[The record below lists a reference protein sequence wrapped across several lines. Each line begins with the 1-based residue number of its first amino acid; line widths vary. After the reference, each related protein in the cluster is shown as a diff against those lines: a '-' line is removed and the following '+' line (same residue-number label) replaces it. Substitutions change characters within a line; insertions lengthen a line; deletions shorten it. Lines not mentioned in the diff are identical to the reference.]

1 LTIELKDTNGKHQ
14 IINTACIV
22 IFRAYNIKITW
33 TAREMRL
40 AIFMFAAIPN
50 KFTLTFSIAIVFLFL
65 RPSARCAKVFQLSRK
80 FITQEVRAINSLRG
94 ELQRMGLGG
103 KLGPWKQLTSGGHA
117 ILLFNKVTPIP
128 VTIPYVKTMLELPDT
143 TFQESTGSYNSFDL
157 CSTAIFA
164 LLASTS
170 KLF

>member
-1 LTIELKDTNGKHQ
+1 MHFDDSY
-14 IINTACIV
+14 CDC
-22 IFRAYNIKITW
+22 F
-33 TAREMRL
+33 
-40 AIFMFAAIPN
+40 F
-50 KFTLTFSIAIVFLFL
+50 FL

-143 TFQESTGSYNSFDL
+143 TFQESQGSYNSFDY
-157 CSTAIFA
+157 CPTAIFA

-170 KLF
+170 KLFWRFDFNVKFFVVSLILLHILRL